1 MGNRKFERQIARLEQ
16 AGNDDFLLILTGGA
30 AAFATHEL
38 HLLLRRLR
46 IQGQQL
52 RRLRDSMFRIGLAI
66 PFLMFAACACALASW
81 RPLVG
86 ICLLA
91 IPMCLLVLA
100 IAQAYIS
107 RHFSSLSRAK
117 RLRCI
122 IQQELERRRRGE
134 EVKY

>member
-1 MGNRKFERQIARLEQ
+1 MANRKFERQIARLER

-30 AAFATHEL
+30 GAFATHEL

-46 IQGQQL
+46 IQGRRL
-52 RRLRDSMFRIGLAI
+52 RRLRDAMFRVGLAI
-66 PFLMFAACACALASW
+66 PFLMFAACACALANW

-86 ICLLA
+86 LCLMA
-91 IPMCLLVLA
+91 IPFCLVVLVL
-100 IAQAYIS
+100 AQAYIV
-107 RHFSSLSRAK
+107 RHFSSLNRTK